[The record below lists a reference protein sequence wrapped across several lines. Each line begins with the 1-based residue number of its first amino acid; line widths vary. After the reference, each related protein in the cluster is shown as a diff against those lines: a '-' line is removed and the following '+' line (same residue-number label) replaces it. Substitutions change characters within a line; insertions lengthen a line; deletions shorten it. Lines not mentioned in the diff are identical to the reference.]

1 LNEAAVVQPNAT
13 VGHLRAKIEA
23 AVLRTGETDIRG
35 VHVNVLGGRV
45 ILSGNVHSWFEREE
59 ARRAASTAPGVAAV
73 VDQLAVVP

>member
-13 VGHLRAKIEA
+13 VGDLRAKIEA